1 MSGGLRLGFGYTF
14 AVIAGILLLTG
25 AVLQGTD
32 IHVSGGGEQCSDGGV
47 FGGGDCQEGGG
58 SVDVEG
64 AGIFLLVPGAVLGLV
79 AAPLVVS
86 GHLARQD
93 EQGTQPPRG
102 DQGQVNASHDP

>member
-14 AVIAGILLLTG
+14 AAIAGILLLTG

-47 FGGGDCQEGGG
+47 VGGSDCQEGSG

-86 GHLARQD
+86 GHLARKEEQRAQRPAGD
-93 EQGTQPPRG
+93 EKR
-102 DQGQVNASHDP
+102 A